1 MQVVQ
6 HYQQLFEAYRKNH
19 PFNGSPERLYDPV
32 NYIMG
37 LGGKRLRPAMA
48 LMGYGLFQDEV
59 QPALPLAYA
68 VEIFHNF
75 TLVHDDIMDAAPLR
89 RGKPT
94 VHALYNA
101 NTAILSGDVMLISA
115 YEYLMQVQP
124 GEKLPQVLSIFNRVA
139 REVCEG
145 QQMDM
150 DFESRRDVTIPE
162 YLRMIELK
170 TAVLI
175 AGCLAIG
182 AAAAGALP
190 ADIDRLYQFGRW
202 SGVAFQLQDDIL
214 DTFGNPE
221 KVGKKIG
228 GDIAQNK
235 KTFLILKALE
245 IAPEPERKRIQEL
258 MSDKVTDEAT
268 KINEVTSLLTQLG
281 IQEKA
286 AQEKNRFRQMAMKA
300 LGEIQCPEARKTPLR
315 ELAEALIDR
324 EF

>member
-19 PFNGSPERLYDPV
+19 PFNGSPEGLYAPV

-268 KINEVTSLLTQLG
+268 KINEVTSLLTQFG

-300 LGEIQCPEARKTPLR
+300 LDEIQCPEARKTPLR

>member
-6 HYQQLFEAYRKNH
+6 NYQQLFEAYRKSR
-19 PFNGSPERLYDPV
+19 PFNGQPEGLYAPV
-32 NYIMG
+32 NYIMD

-94 VHALYNA
+94 VHTLFNTNA
-101 NTAILSGDVMLISA
+101 AILSGDVMLISA
-115 YEYLMQVQP
+115 YEYLLQMQP
-124 GEKLPQVLSIFNRVA
+124 KERLPEVLTIFNRVA

-150 DFESRRDVTIPE
+150 DFESRQDVSIPE

-175 AGCLAIG
+175 AGCLAMG
-182 AAAAGALP
+182 ATAAGASQ
-190 ADIDRLYQFGRW
+190 ADADRLYTFGRL

-214 DTFGNPE
+214 DTFGSAE

-245 IAPEPERKRIQEL
+245 IATAPEKKRLQDLMHEQE
-258 MSDKVTDEAT
+258 TNEAT
-268 KINEVTSLLTQLG
+268 KIIEVTSLLVQLG
-281 IQEKA
+281 IKELA
-286 AQEKNRFRQMAMKA
+286 VLEKNRFRDLAMEELDA
-300 LGEIQCPEARKTPLR
+300 IHCADARKAPLK
-315 ELAEALIDR
+315 ELAVALIDR